1 MTIVGILAALAALGL
16 LLGVVLRQVAAR
28 RSRRLGLPPGR
39 VVFADSGEVRGSLL
53 VARSIAL
60 RGRPD
65 LLVKD
70 GDTLIPVEMKTGR
83 TPDAP
88 YRGHTMQLLAYCLL
102 VEETH
107 GERPTHGI
115 LRYPERE
122 FRIAYDARNE
132 RELRAV
138 IGAMLAEKRANREQH
153 RSHQQA
159 RRCSACGYRDRC
171 AERLTDAPV
180 ARE

>member
-1 MTIVGILAALAALGL
+1 MTNAIVLAVLAALGL
-16 LLGVVLRQVAAR
+16 LLGIALRQMAAR
-28 RSRRLGLPPGR
+28 RRRRSGVPSGR
-39 VVFADSGEVRGSLL
+39 VLFADSGEVHGSLL

-65 LLVKD
+65 LLLED
-70 GDTLIPVEMKTGR
+70 GSTVIPVEVKTGR
-83 TPDAP
+83 TPEAP

-107 GERPTHGI
+107 GVRPPHGI

-122 FRIAYDARNE
+122 FRIAYDADSE
-132 RELRAV
+132 RELRAL
-138 IGAMLAEKRANREQH
+138 IGAMLAEKGANREQH
-153 RSHQQA
+153 RSHRQA

-171 AERLTDAPV
+171 AERLVGATVPG
-180 ARE
+180 E